1 MGKVMHSD
9 IGKNWR
15 NCLGKKVIPSEER
28 KWGKS
33 LGENL
38 IPSEERK

>member
-15 NCLGKKVIPSEER
+15 NCLGKRLFLQR
-28 KWGKS
+28 KGNGENC